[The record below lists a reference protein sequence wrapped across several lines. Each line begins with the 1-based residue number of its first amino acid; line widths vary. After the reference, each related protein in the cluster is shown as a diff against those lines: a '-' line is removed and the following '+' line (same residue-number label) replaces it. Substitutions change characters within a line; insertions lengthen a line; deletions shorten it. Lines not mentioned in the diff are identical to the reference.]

1 MNRRD
6 TVLAMLALGAAP
18 STLLA
23 QKRTVRIGALGPRKN
38 SVLLPHALKRLAELG
53 YVEDRNLE
61 LIYRSADGQLERFP
75 ALARELIDAKCD
87 LIFAVGAEAAGR
99 ALVDAKSLI
108 PVVLLAL
115 DYDPVRACLVSSL
128 RRPGG
133 LVTGVVGETLA
144 LSAKRIEVMREILPK
159 VNRFLVLSDNFT
171 KSQLEFSI
179 EAARLLRVELVIE
192 SFGAPPYDFEA
203 AFTKGR
209 SAQAGALIVL
219 TSPVFQDQIDK
230 IFDFAIK
237 HRLPASSG
245 SDSYGDRGILFFYG
259 AKVDKHI
266 ARAGDIAASILGG
279 KAPGDIPI
287 ELPTDIR
294 LTINLKTAKALD
306 ITVPKSMLV
315 RADRVIE

>member
-1 MNRRD
+1 MNKRD

-18 STLLA
+18 STMLA

-53 YVEDRNLE
+53 YVEGRNLE
-61 LIYRSADGQLERFP
+61 LIYRSADGLPERFP
-75 ALARELIDAKCD
+75 ALAQELIDAKCD
-87 LIFAVGAEAAGR
+87 LIFALGAEAAGR

-108 PVVLLAL
+108 PVVLLAI
-115 DYDPVRACLVSSL
+115 DYDPVRAGLVSSL

-133 LVTGVVGETLA
+133 LVTGVVGETVV
-144 LSAKRIEVMREILPK
+144 LSAKRLEVMREILPK
-159 VNRFLVLSDNFT
+159 VNRYLVLSDNFT

-192 SFGAPPYDFEA
+192 SFSTPPYDFEA

-209 SAQAGALIVL
+209 RAQAGALIVL
-219 TSPVFQDQIDK
+219 TSGVFGEQRDK
-230 IFDFAIK
+230 IFDLAIK
-237 HRLPASSG
+237 HRLPAIG
-245 SDSYGDRGILFFYG
+245 AETYGDRGILFHYG
-259 AKVDKHI
+259 ANLEKHLV
-266 ARAGDIAASILGG
+266 RAGDIAASILGG
-279 KAPGDIPI
+279 KPPGDIPI

-294 LTINLKTAKALD
+294 LTVNLKTAKALG

>member
-1 MNRRD
+1 MNKRD

-53 YVEDRNLE
+53 YVEGRNLE
-61 LIYRSADGQLERFP
+61 LIYRSADGLPERFP

-87 LIFAVGAEAAGR
+87 LIFALGAEAAAR
-99 ALVDAKSLI
+99 ALVNAKSPI
-108 PVVLLAL
+108 PVVLVAI
-115 DYDPVRACLVSSL
+115 DYDPLRAGLVSNL

-144 LSAKRIEVMREILPK
+144 LSAKRMEFMREILPK
-159 VNRFLVLSDNFT
+159 VNRYLVLSDNFT

-203 AFTKGR
+203 AFAKGR
-209 SAQAGALIVL
+209 GAQAGALIVL
-219 TSPVFQDQIDK
+219 TSPVFLNQRDK
-230 IFDFAIK
+230 IFDLAIK

-245 SDSYGDRGILFFYG
+245 SDSYGDRGILFHYG
-259 AKVDKHI
+259 ANLDKHI

-279 KAPGDIPI
+279 KPPGDIPI
-287 ELPTDIR
+287 ELPTHIT
-294 LTINLKTAKALD
+294 LTINLKTAKALG
-306 ITVPKSMLV
+306 ITVPKSVLV
-315 RADRVIE
+315 RADQGIE